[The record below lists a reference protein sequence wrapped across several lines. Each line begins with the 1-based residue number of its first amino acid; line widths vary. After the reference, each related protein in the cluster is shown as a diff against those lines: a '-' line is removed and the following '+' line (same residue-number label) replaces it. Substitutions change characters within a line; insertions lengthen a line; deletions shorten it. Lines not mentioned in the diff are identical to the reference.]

1 MGKQETC
8 ILYTEATTKS
18 KIQKKNFLYSLQLIN
33 IVINAEILFV
43 YGVVLK
49 VGVV

>member
-18 KIQKKNFLYSLQLIN
+18 KTQENYFCVAYN
-33 IVINAEILFV
+33 
-43 YGVVLK
+43 
-49 VGVV
+49 

>member
-18 KIQKKNFLYSLQLIN
+18 KIQKNFLYSLQLIN

>member
-18 KIQKKNFLYSLQLIN
+18 KIQKNIFIQPTTNKYSN
-33 IVINAEILFV
+33 
-43 YGVVLK
+43 K
-49 VGVV
+49 R